1 MAGRSYCLEPRDVP
15 RVETPFRR
23 IVTKMPV
30 PESLPILERLRK
42 YEPQSMSGQ
51 PPVIWDRAEGCQVY
65 DRWGN
70 MWLDWSSGVLVANAG
85 HGRQAVVDAIVEQA
99 RKPMLHNY
107 CFPSEP
113 RADLAQRLV
122 ELAPDGL
129 DKAFI
134 LTTGAETTENAI
146 KLARTHGQKVGGPN
160 KIVFVSFA
168 NGFHGRTMGSQLA
181 GGATAAKEWM
191 GRLDPGFVQVPFP
204 DGFRGKDLTFN
215 GFLAALRAQGIDAA
229 QVCGVMLETY
239 QGAGC
244 NLAPKDYIQQLKA
257 WCTQHEALLIFDE
270 VQAGFGRTGKLFGFE
285 HYETVPD
292 LFCCGKGISSGL
304 PLSAVIGR
312 AEIMNMYAPG
322 TMTSTHTGN
331 PVCARAA
338 LASINLIVEEGLVQ
352 NAATMGDVLF
362 DELGKIADKHS
373 DVVRSLQGKG
383 LVAGMHICKVG
394 SEEPDADLAF
404 EACVR
409 CIEKGLLMFSPVGPS
424 GETLKIAPP
433 LCVTAD
439 AVRDGAKALG
449 EAMDEVC
456 G

>member
-1 MAGRSYCLEPRDVP
+1 MAGRSYSLEPRDVP

-30 PESLPILERLRK
+30 PESLPILARLRK

-51 PPVIWDRAEGCQVY
+51 PLVIWDRAEGCQVY

-85 HGRQAVVDAIVEQA
+85 HGRKEIVDAIVAQA
-99 RKPMLHNY
+99 QKPMLHNY

-122 ELAPDGL
+122 ELAPEGL

-146 KLARTHGQKVGGPN
+146 KLSRTHGQKVGGPE
-160 KIVFVSFA
+160 KIVFVSFTNA
-168 NGFHGRTMGSQLA
+168 FHGRTMGSQLA
-181 GGATAAKEWM
+181 GGSPSAKEWM

-204 DGFRGKDLTFN
+204 DGFRGRDLTFS
-215 GFLAALRAQGIDAA
+215 GFLSALEAQGVEA
-229 QVCGVMLETY
+229 QNVCGVMLETY

-244 NLAPKDYIQQLKA
+244 NLAPKPYIQELRA
-257 WCTQHEALLIFDE
+257 WCTEHDALLIFDE

-285 HYETVPD
+285 HYEVVPD
-292 LFCCGKGISSGL
+292 VFCCGKGISGGM

-312 AEIMNMYAPG
+312 SAVMDMYAPG
-322 TMTSTHTGN
+322 AMTSTHTGN

-338 LASINLIVEEGLVQ
+338 LASIDLIIEENLVQ
-352 NAATMGDVLF
+352 NAAAMGEVLF
-362 DELGKIADKHS
+362 EELGKIAHKHR

-383 LVAGMHICKVG
+383 LVAGMHICKTG

-404 EACVR
+404 QVCGR

-439 AVRDGAKALG
+439 AVRDGCLALG
-449 EAMDEVC
+449 ESMDEVC
-456 G
+456 V